1 VSGAAAAA
9 ADQPPHSPAML
20 VFQPA
25 AAAKNKPGVMPG
37 IARGIRRYNT
47 TGLGTCARLIKVNI
61 TLE

>member
-1 VSGAAAAA
+1 
-9 ADQPPHSPAML
+9 ML